1 MRRNTL
7 IPCLTTICGL
17 LAQPILADGPD
28 GKVLYE
34 AKCAIC
40 HGRDGIAKPM
50 AKGSGNF
57 NDPAWQKANAQES
70 IEKVIAGGRRRMPK
84 YAGKVTPEVIKAI
97 AAHIKTLVTAK

>member
-1 MRRNTL
+1 MEIRRWHRSGSVTN
-7 IPCLTTICGL
+7 GFDEWN
-17 LAQPILADGPD
+17 DG
-28 GKVLYE
+28 V
-34 AKCAIC
+34 AKA
-40 HGRDGIAKPM
+40 M

-70 IEKVIAGGRRRMPK
+70 IEKVIAGGRGRMPK